1 MSLPM
6 KKYAQLATNV
16 QGRTLQDLYLAITLD
31 RNMTQADRQQLL
43 NELDRIFGAYPKGTP
58 LQSLLWKLGTGGI
71 GFLIAKY
78 FNLGP
83 VGQGIL
89 AATGVGLGTL
99 INNRLNRP
107 QPYLSLAASL

>member
-43 NELDRIFGAYPKGTP
+43 NELWAR
-58 LQSLLWKLGTGGI
+58 
-71 GFLIAKY
+71 
-78 FNLGP
+78 
-83 VGQGIL
+83 
-89 AATGVGLGTL
+89 
-99 INNRLNRP
+99 
-107 QPYLSLAASL
+107 